1 MKQTTN
7 SKTSTRKAT
16 RAAAGMPAPP
26 DGSAAALDAAALP
39 GAPDAIRAAVDAL
52 KAAEM
57 PDDAAASDHDEDE
70 LSEDD
75 YEALRQ
81 EAKGFYP
88 RDPAEV
94 LHDFKVQNWYEFY
107 ETAELAFSGYDVKE
121 IAEDADRSATE
132 SAIRTI
138 VYRFLQL
145 NHNDRAALDLFAAA
159 ARFSEA
165 GEKEIDEL
173 LNSTR
178 DDISERIRKNFSEA
192 LPPDVLERIIKE
204 IHR

>member
-26 DGSAAALDAAALP
+26 DGSAAALDTAALP

-52 KAAEM
+52 KAAR
-57 PDDAAASDHDEDE
+57 PDDIADNLEKEE
-70 LSEDD
+70 LCEDD
-75 YEALRQ
+75 YLDLCK

-88 RDPAEV
+88 RNPAEV

-107 ETAELAFSGYDVKE
+107 ETAEPAFSGYDVKE

-132 SAIRTI
+132 SAIRTL
-138 VYRFLQL
+138 VYRFLLL

>member
-7 SKTSTRKAT
+7 SKNSTRKAT
-16 RAAAGMPAPP
+16 RAAARMPAPP

-57 PDDAAASDHDEDE
+57 PDDADASDPETEYLDE
-70 LSEDD
+70 LRKEAESFEDR
-75 YEALRQ
+75 YNA
-81 EAKGFYP
+81 P
-88 RDPAEV
+88 EV
-94 LHDFKVQNWYEFY
+94 LHDYKVENWYDFC
-107 ETAELAFSGYDVKE
+107 ETPDLAFSGYDVKK
-121 IAEDADRSATE
+121 IAETAYQEATE
-132 SAIRTI
+132 NAVRTL
-138 VYRFLQL
+138 VYNFLRL
-145 NHNDRAALDLFAAA
+145 NYNDRAALDLFAAA

-165 GEKEIDEL
+165 GEKEIDGI
-173 LNSTR
+173 LNDTR